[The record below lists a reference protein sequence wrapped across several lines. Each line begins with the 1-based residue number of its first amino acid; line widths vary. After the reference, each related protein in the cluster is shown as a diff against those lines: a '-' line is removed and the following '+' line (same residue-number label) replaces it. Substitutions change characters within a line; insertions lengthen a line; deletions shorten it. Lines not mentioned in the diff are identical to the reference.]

1 MNESQEQVRRI
12 SFRDLLTIF
21 FSKLH
26 VFLGILITIIV
37 VTMGVA
43 FFTDPIYKVTGNIL
57 VKPLLEQSVK
67 LMAPPAT
74 QMSTQPVRI
83 QDITSEVSILRIPPV
98 AEHGGQGTGSDQRG
112 KAEKP
117 PLPSGDFMYWTRAT
131 S

>member
-1 MNESQEQVRRI
+1 MNESQERVRRI

-37 VTMGVA
+37 ITLAVA

-74 QMSTQPVRI
+74 QMSTQPVKV
-83 QDITSEVSILRIPPV
+83 QDITSEVSILESPQLLSMV
-98 AEHGGQGTGSDQRG
+98 VKELDLT
-112 KAEKP
+112 KEEKSKS
-117 PLPSGDFMYWTRAT
+117 LLSRAVLYH
-131 S
+131 